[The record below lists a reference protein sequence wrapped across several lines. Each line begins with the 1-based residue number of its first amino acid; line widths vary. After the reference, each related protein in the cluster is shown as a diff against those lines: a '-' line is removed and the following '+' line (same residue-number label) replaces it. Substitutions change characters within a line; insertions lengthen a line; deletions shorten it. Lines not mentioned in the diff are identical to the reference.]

1 MEKQRRKYVSQFFNQ
16 SFDAGCSVQVKLA
29 GSFCL
34 QKEAFTT
41 QYNIIR
47 QINGIFNDG

>member
-1 MEKQRRKYVSQFFNQ
+1 MKKQRRKYVNQVFKQ
-16 SFDAGCSVQVKLA
+16 SFDEGYSFQAKLA
-29 GSFCL
+29 GSFFL
-34 QKEAFTT
+34 QKAFTT